1 MSLSIKQFAILKE
14 RGASMKYLLGLDI
27 ETANSQR
34 TSACCAGLYLKE
46 IGGTNLIHE
55 FVLIN
60 PDSRFNFLHSE
71 MHGIKAKDVENAP
84 NFPAFNERLRKILL
98 QYPDTLV
105 VFHNSTANMA
115 IYKACCKKYSIEPVA
130 FSFISTAK
138 LAKLVLLKK
147 DSYTLPYLCEYFN
160 MPSFK
165 RHFAL
170 DEAKMSVLLLE
181 KMMEVI
187 DVQDIPSLLAYSK
200 IVLGQMRVDGYSP
213 CTKFLGK
220 AAAEAQATLPSPPK
234 ADPDAAPDTRH
245 PVYGKKFSLSKSY
258 KILPRK
264 RAIAQLNALGGILS
278 DILTKDC
285 DYYVYDLDSKLPKTS
300 KVLKIEEWNKKGSQ
314 VQILS
319 EREFLKMIGLLE

>member
-1 MSLSIKQFAILKE
+1 
-14 RGASMKYLLGLDI
+14 MKYLLGLDI

-84 NFPAFNERLRKILL
+84 RFPAFNERLREILL
-98 QYPDTLV
+98 EYPDTLV
-105 VFHNSTANMA
+105 VLHNSTANMA
-115 IYKACCKKYSIEPVA
+115 VYKACCKKYSIEPVS
-130 FSFISTAK
+130 FPFISTAK

-187 DVQDIPSLLAYSK
+187 DVQDIPSLLIYSK

-220 AAAEAQATLPSPPK
+220 ATVEATSIPS
-234 ADPDAAPDTRH
+234 APANPIPGTEQNPNH
-245 PVYGKKFSLSKSY
+245 PVYGKKFSLSKSHR
-258 KILPRK
+258 ILPRK

-285 DYYVYDLDSKLPKTS
+285 NYYVYDLDPKLPKTS
-300 KVLKIEEWNKKGSQ
+300 KVLKIEEWNKKGSK

-319 EREFLKMIGLLE
+319 ERDFLKMIDLLD